1 MYDIQSIAHRYLNI
15 PNIGRWTMATA
26 MTTTLTKGLIVL
38 IGGLV
43 ALGGTGG
50 LLYYH
55 PCVWL
60 WALMIVGG
68 IAAVEWAQVMR

>member
-50 LLYYH
+50 LLYHY
-55 PCVWL
+55 PSAWPWL
-60 WALMIVGG
+60 LMIVGG
-68 IAAVEWAQVMR
+68 IGVVGWVEVSK